1 MRHTVV
7 LLVALASPVMAQGD
21 HVVAMGDRV
30 RIVAPETG
38 YQKLVGMV
46 VATTPD
52 ALSLKVDGS
61 VGEFEVQRRDIVN
74 IAQSTGRRRHVAK
87 GLRIGIPAG
96 FFTMVF
102 FGPKKKM
109 VDGRYD
115 PDEKNPIL
123 KNMLV
128 GAAGGAALGGAI
140 GWLVRSDD
148 WTPIL
153 ARPKESSG
161 LRAGISIRY

>member
-1 MRHTVV
+1 MRHTIA
-7 LLVALASPVMAQGD
+7 LLVALASPLMAQSE

-38 YQKLVGMV
+38 YEKLVGRV

-74 IAQSTGRRRHVAK
+74 IAQSTGRRRHLRQ
-87 GLRIGIPAG
+87 GLQVGIPAG
-96 FFTMVF
+96 FFTMIF
-102 FGPKKKM
+102 FGPKQKTIN
-109 VDGRYD
+109 GRPD
-115 PDEKNPIL
+115 PDSRNPVP

-128 GAAGGAALGGAI
+128 GAVAGAAVGGAI
-140 GWLVRSDD
+140 GWLVRTDD

-153 ARPKESSG
+153 ARPKTPG
-161 LRAGISIRY
+161 LNVGLSVRY